1 MEKIDFIKQNY
12 EVVFESENI
21 YYVKLSKKLVN
32 DYLIMV
38 NDPNVANK
46 ISHKVRTYTYEQEL
60 NWLNSKLEEN
70 ALCYSMIE
78 KTTGEYIGNIEIMEI
93 KNNIGELGISITAL
107 KQDRHFGTEAI
118 KALIKYAYEELNL
131 DGMELNVYATNPRA
145 IHCYEKVGFIRDGIG
160 KTEEDIHM
168 KISR

>member
-1 MEKIDFIKQNY
+1 MEKIDFIKENY
-12 EVVFESENI
+12 EILFESENI
-21 YYVKLSKKLVN
+21 YYVKLSEKLVN

-46 ISHKVRTYTYEQEL
+46 ISHEVRTYTYEQEV
-60 NWLNSKLEEN
+60 NWVKSKLEEN

-93 KNNIGELGISITAL
+93 KNNVGELGITITAS
-107 KQDRHFGTEAI
+107 KQDKHLGTEAI
-118 KALIKYAYEELNL
+118 KALLKYAYEELNL
-131 DGMELNVYATNPRA
+131 DGMDLNVYVTNPRA
-145 IHCYEKVGFIRDGIG
+145 IHCYEKIGFIRDGIG

>member
-1 MEKIDFIKQNY
+1 MEETNFINQKY
-12 EVVFESENI
+12 EIVFESENI
-21 YYVKLSKKLVN
+21 YYVKLDEKLVN

-46 ISHKVRTYTYEQEL
+46 ISHKIRTFTYEQEL
-60 NWLNSKLEEN
+60 NWLKSKLEEN
-70 ALCYSMIE
+70 ALCFSMLE
-78 KTTGEYIGNIEIMEI
+78 KSTGEYIGNIEIMEI
-93 KNNIGELGISITAL
+93 ENNIVELGISITAS
-107 KQDRHFGTEAI
+107 KQDKHYGTESI
-118 KALIKYAYEELNL
+118 KALLKYAYEELNL

-160 KTEEDIHM
+160 KNEEDIHM